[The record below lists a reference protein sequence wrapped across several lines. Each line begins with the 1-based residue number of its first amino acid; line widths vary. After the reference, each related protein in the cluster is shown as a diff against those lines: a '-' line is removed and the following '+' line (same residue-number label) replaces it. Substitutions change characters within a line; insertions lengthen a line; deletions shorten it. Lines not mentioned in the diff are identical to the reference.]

1 MAFSTKS
8 LNAVVPFKRPSDVEN
23 LNTELIVVSFV
34 LLFDFSRP
42 QQVPPSNVRLLT
54 FGPKEFHIRAP
65 LTQAVASGPHDNLR
79 QSAMR
84 APFRGK
90 EFEKA
95 ARGSVAGGRDD
106 RGHNRPGGDRV
117 ERLRLVRDQSGFRHR
132 SPRLRFLRWFQ
143 ACAGAH
149 AEIPARRRRHIEI
162 AHSGNR
168 ARAFSGLFPAY
179 GCSWDARRRTPL
191 PRRGRGPRFR
201 YRCRSRC
208 RDSSES

>member
-1 MAFSTKS
+1 MRVGLDQQRGYCRDELGRCERLAECQTVGDAFRWPIGRAVTADIDLDERLVLHQQKRLCRRHPLVLSST
-8 LNAVVPFKRPSDVEN
+8 RPPGQSGIEGN
-23 LNTELIVVSFV
+23 SPNSPSAGL
-34 LLFDFSRP
+34 
-42 QQVPPSNVRLLT
+42 VPPSNVRLLT
-54 FGPKEFHIRAP
+54 FGPKEFHIHAP
-65 LTQAVASGPHDNLR
+65 LTKAVPSGPHDNLR

-149 AEIPARRRRHIEI
+149 ADELGRRR
-162 AHSGNR
+162 
-168 ARAFSGLFPAY
+168 PV
-179 GCSWDARRRTPL
+179 
-191 PRRGRGPRFR
+191 
-201 YRCRSRC
+201 
-208 RDSSES
+208 